1 MGDSLCQLYP
11 KRGIK
16 CVQLIFKLKSILV
29 NNNNTHPV
37 TTSLG
42 VLKTGAPECRSERAR
57 ITTHN
62 LGFRCVGKYQEMN
75 QIK

>member
-1 MGDSLCQLYP
+1 MCSTYFEIEID
-11 KRGIK
+11 I
-16 CVQLIFKLKSILV
+16 V

-37 TTSLG
+37 TASLG
-42 VLKTGAPECRSERAR
+42 VLKAGAPECRPKCAR
-57 ITTHN
+57 ITTHD